1 MSKSRAKAEE
11 RTNHNARSQA
21 LRALPFCLKLRQISF
36 RWIISDGVV
45 SGIANSRSQIALC
58 ASDYYSTSV
67 AYENQ
72 RFGLAIMF
80 KLGFT
85 ILILDEEEEF
95 ERQID
100 ELKQSTAKKDAELA
114 QLRTDL
120 DKALQVKKCVL

>member
-72 RFGLAIMF
+72 RLAIMF
-80 KLGFT
+80 ELGLT

-100 ELKQSTAKKDAELA
+100 ELKQSTAKKDAEIS
-114 QLRTDL
+114 QLRTNL